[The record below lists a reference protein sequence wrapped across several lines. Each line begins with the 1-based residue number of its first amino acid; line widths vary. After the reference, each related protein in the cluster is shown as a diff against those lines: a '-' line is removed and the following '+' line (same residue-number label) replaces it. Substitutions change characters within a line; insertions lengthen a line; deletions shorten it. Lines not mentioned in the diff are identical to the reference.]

1 LVNHLSFKRGLV
13 ALFIFIFLAIG
24 LIQFI
29 PFSYAQTNG
38 EPISISSSL
47 RFNEYSE
54 IEGIKENISVVNIQL
69 PEVNWTIEDIQIN
82 FSDISLGSEIRT
94 IEDTETGL
102 DLIINKNPTF
112 RTFALGTQLEI
123 LEVTELFGVF
133 IKGYKTPQAN
143 ETIKFQI
150 QGYNKGNHNPNNT
163 IYRSINLNISLNL
176 DWYYQDFSSDLITLP
191 AGNYSLVMNGTN
203 LPLDVDAKYYWAMD
217 DSDPQISFLH
227 TSSYETSWS
236 TGIVN
241 TSFLYKLNYRIDRS
255 YFPSDLNMTAE
266 VDGNNY
272 EIINGSIPGTGSL
285 EIPDVDYFSEE
296 TNLNILIKIN
306 ESLTLKFNCNYTI
319 NLRNEFTTESFVKF
333 QETNNQ
339 WSMSPII
346 SRISQNYFIRFD
358 IPKNWYNFT
367 IYRKLSGS
375 WENVTSLVNIQTIG
389 KFIIIPNDTIEDGAE
404 WKIEANSPNIN
415 LNIEMT
421 KTEWKR
427 GDELEFSV
435 NAPTTQGNLTYI
447 IIKPSGKAELI
458 EIKEAVSEL
467 NYFSFEIPSNWTKGT
482 YIGKIYW
489 NNETDVGMKSQEFQ
503 ISITSIPFTMEPWMI
518 FVIILITVGIS
529 VAGIMSYR
537 TIKTMRNRQV
547 EKQQKLYNSCI
558 DILNLDYIMVTD
570 KKSGLNVYTQ
580 NLSEKTIDAALI
592 SGFLQ
597 AIHSF
602 GIELIKVEDQSQTIK
617 LEYKDLIILMSEF
630 VNIRLILIMK
640 ERPSRFFLYSIEELA
655 YDIFKNYGNLVDSF
669 NGDVMPFHSIE
680 ILLKQHLN
688 VSFIYPL
695 RITQIE
701 KLEKIKITQSE
712 RLYINKAVS
721 LMKSNNLDHF
731 HIKSLLP
738 GKECSPKDIEIILNL
753 IEKKIFQLV

>member
-1 LVNHLSFKRGLV
+1 MVNYYKFKRELV
-13 ALFIFIFLAIG
+13 ASFIFIFLAIG

-47 RFNEYSE
+47 EFIEYSE

-69 PEVNWTIEDIQIN
+69 PEANWIIEDIQIN

-94 IEDTETGL
+94 IEDTESGL
-102 DLIINKNPTF
+102 DYIINKNAIF
-112 RTFALGTQLEI
+112 RTFALGIQLEI

-133 IKGYKTPQAN
+133 IKGYKTPQAS

-150 QGYNKGNHNPNNT
+150 QGYNESNHIPNNT
-163 IYRSINLNISLNL
+163 IYRSIDLNISLNL
-176 DWYYQDFSSDLITLP
+176 DWYYQDFSSDPITLQV
-191 AGNYSLVMNGTN
+191 GNYSLVMNGTN
-203 LPLDVDAKYYWAMD
+203 LPVDADAKYYWQMD
-217 DSDPQISFLH
+217 DSDPQIPFLH
-227 TSSYETSWS
+227 TSSYDTSWS

-241 TSFLYKLNYRIDRS
+241 TSFLCKLNQRIDRS

-266 VDGNNY
+266 VNGNNY

-285 EIPDVDYFSEE
+285 EIPDADYFSEE
-296 TNLNILIKIN
+296 TNLNIPIKIN

-346 SRISQNYFIRFD
+346 SRNSQNYHIRFD

-367 IYRKLSGS
+367 IYRKLSSS
-375 WENVTSLVNIQTIG
+375 WENVTSLVNIQMIS

-415 LNIEMT
+415 LNVEMT
-421 KTEWKR
+421 NTVWKR

-435 NAPTTQGNLTYI
+435 NAPITQGNLTFF

-503 ISITSIPFTMEPWMI
+503 ISIASIPFTMEPWMI
-518 FVIILITVGIS
+518 FVIILITAGIS

-537 TIKTMRNRQV
+537 TIKTMRN
-547 EKQQKLYNSCI
+547 KQAERKQKLYDSCI

-580 NLSEKTIDAALI
+580 SFVEKAIDASLI

-617 LEYKDLIILMSEF
+617 LEYKDSIILMSEF
-630 VNIRLILIMK
+630 VNIRIILIMK

-655 YDIFKNYGNLVDSF
+655 YDIYKNYGNLIDTF
-669 NGDVMPFHSIE
+669 NGDVKPFHSIE
-680 ILLKQHLN
+680 ALLKQHLN
-688 VSFIYPL
+688 ISFVYPL
-695 RITQIE
+695 RIAQIE
-701 KLEKIKITQSE
+701 KLEKIRITQSE

-721 LMKSNNLDHF
+721 LMKTKNMNHF
-731 HIKSLLP
+731 YIKSLLP
-738 GKECSPKDIEIILNL
+738 GKECSPKDVETILNL

>member
-1 LVNHLSFKRGLV
+1 
-13 ALFIFIFLAIG
+13 G

-47 RFNEYSE
+47 EFIEYSE

-69 PEVNWTIEDIQIN
+69 PEANWTIEDIQIN

-94 IEDTETGL
+94 IEDTETGFE
-102 DLIINKNPTF
+102 DVINKNPSK

-123 LEVTELFGVF
+123 LEVTEIFGVF

-150 QGYNKGNHNPNNT
+150 QGYDEGNHVPNNT
-163 IYRSINLNISLNL
+163 IHRSIDLNISLNL
-176 DWYYQDFSSDLITLP
+176 AWYYQDFSSDPITLP
-191 AGNYSLVMNGTN
+191 VGNYSLVMNGTN
-203 LPLDVDAKYYWAMD
+203 LLANADARYIWQKNHE
-217 DSDPQISFLH
+217 DPQFPFLH

-241 TSFLYKLNYRIDRS
+241 TSFLCKLNQRIDRS

-266 VDGNNY
+266 VNGNNY

-285 EIPDVDYFSEE
+285 EIPDADYFYEE
-296 TNLNILIKIN
+296 INLNIPIKIN

-346 SRISQNYFIRFD
+346 SRISQNYHIRFD

-367 IYRKLSGS
+367 IYRKLSSS
-375 WENVTSLVNIQTIG
+375 WENVTSLVQVINR
-389 KFIIIPNDTIEDGAE
+389 FITIPNNIIEDGAE

-415 LNIEMT
+415 FNIEMI

-435 NAPTTQGNLTYI
+435 NAPTTQGNLTFI

-489 NNETDVGMKSQEFQ
+489 NNETDVGMLSQEFQ
-503 ISITSIPFTMEPWMI
+503 ISIASIPFTMNPWMI
-518 FVIILITVGIS
+518 FAIILITAGIS
-529 VAGIMSYR
+529 VAGIISYR
-537 TIKTMRNRQV
+537 TIKTMRN
-547 EKQQKLYNSCI
+547 KQAGRKQKLYDSCI

-580 NLSEKTIDAALI
+580 SFVEKAIDASLI

-617 LEYKDLIILMSEF
+617 LEYKDSIILMSEF

-655 YDIFKNYGNLVDSF
+655 YDIYKNY
-669 NGDVMPFHSIE
+669 
-680 ILLKQHLN
+680 
-688 VSFIYPL
+688 
-695 RITQIE
+695 
-701 KLEKIKITQSE
+701 
-712 RLYINKAVS
+712 
-721 LMKSNNLDHF
+721 
-731 HIKSLLP
+731 
-738 GKECSPKDIEIILNL
+738 
-753 IEKKIFQLV
+753 

>member
-1 LVNHLSFKRGLV
+1 MINHFKFRRALVTLI
-13 ALFIFIFLAIG
+13 IFIFLAVG
-24 LIQFI
+24 LIQFM

-47 RFNEYSE
+47 EFIEYSE
-54 IEGIKENISVVNIQL
+54 IEGINENISVVNIQL
-69 PEVNWTIEDIQIN
+69 PEASWTIEDIQIN

-102 DLIINKNPTF
+102 DLVINKNPTF

-133 IKGYKTPQAN
+133 IKGYKTLQAT
-143 ETIKFQI
+143 ETIQFQI
-150 QGYNKGNHNPNNT
+150 QGYNEGNHTPNNI
-163 IYRSINLNISLNL
+163 IYRSIDLNISDNL
-176 DWYYQDFSSDLITLP
+176 LWHYQDFSSDPITLP
-191 AGNYSLVMNGTN
+191 VGNYSLVMNGTN
-203 LPLDVDAKYYWAMD
+203 LPLNTEAKYYWAMD
-217 DSDPQISFLH
+217 DEDPQIPFLH

-241 TSFLYKLNYRIDRS
+241 TSFLCKLNQRIDRS

-266 VDGNNY
+266 VNGNNY

-285 EIPDVDYFSEE
+285 EISDVDYFSEE
-296 TNLNILIKIN
+296 TNLNIPIKIN
-306 ESLTLKFNCNYTI
+306 ESLTLNFNCNYTI
-319 NLRNEFTTESFVKF
+319 DLRNEFTTESSVKF

-339 WSMSPII
+339 WSTSPII

-358 IPKNWYNFT
+358 IPQNWYNFT
-367 IYRKLSGS
+367 IYRKLSSS

-389 KFIIIPNDTIEDGAE
+389 KFITIPNDTIEDGAE

-415 LNIEMT
+415 LNMEMT

-503 ISITSIPFTMEPWMI
+503 ISIASIPFTMEPWMI

-529 VAGIMSYR
+529 VVGIMSYR

-547 EKQQKLYNSCI
+547 EKQQKLYNS
-558 DILNLDYIMVTD
+558 
-570 KKSGLNVYTQ
+570 
-580 NLSEKTIDAALI
+580 
-592 SGFLQ
+592 
-597 AIHSF
+597 
-602 GIELIKVEDQSQTIK
+602 
-617 LEYKDLIILMSEF
+617 
-630 VNIRLILIMK
+630 
-640 ERPSRFFLYSIEELA
+640 
-655 YDIFKNYGNLVDSF
+655 
-669 NGDVMPFHSIE
+669 
-680 ILLKQHLN
+680 
-688 VSFIYPL
+688 
-695 RITQIE
+695 
-701 KLEKIKITQSE
+701 
-712 RLYINKAVS
+712 
-721 LMKSNNLDHF
+721 
-731 HIKSLLP
+731 
-738 GKECSPKDIEIILNL
+738 
-753 IEKKIFQLV
+753 